1 MAMENDLRRDE
12 MKKLVLRIAIPS
24 MLAQFVSVLYSVVDR
39 MYIGNI
45 PQIGSMALAGVG
57 VCSPVVTMIG
67 SVAFWVGTGGA
78 PLMSIRMGEG
88 EMEKAKQILSNCFA
102 LLCLFSV
109 VVLAVVLPLRRPM
122 LMFFGASEAIYPYA
136 EQYFTVYVLGTA
148 FALLST
154 GLNQFIIC
162 QGYAK
167 KGMMAVL
174 LGAVL
179 NIILDPIFIFG
190 FSMGVRG
197 GALATVL
204 SQLASAVYVL
214 RFLRRK
220 SIPVPLSWG
229 RLASP
234 VVKRVLL
241 LGFTPFCIIAL
252 DNVMMIA
259 MNAVLQRYGGPAQG
273 DALVTCATVAQSFLL
288 VVTMPLGGISGG
300 TQTILAYNYGARQMD
315 RVLKAQKLIFLLC
328 VSYTTLLFLIAWLG
342 GTAFVRL
349 FTQDPVLAQQ
359 AYTSIKICTLAII
372 PLGIQYEIVDGFTAL
387 GQVRLSF
394 SLSCWRKLV
403 YFAAIFILPAF
414 FGAQAVFFSE
424 PVSDVL
430 GPIVSIL
437 FHRLFM
443 KKVLQRRMELA

>member
-1 MAMENDLRRDE
+1 M
-12 MKKLVLRIAIPS
+12 
-24 MLAQFVSVLYSVVDR
+24 
-39 MYIGNI
+39 
-45 PQIGSMALAGVG
+45 
-57 VCSPVVTMIG
+57 
-67 SVAFWVGTGGA
+67 
-78 PLMSIRMGEG
+78 
-88 EMEKAKQILSNCFA
+88 
-102 LLCLFSV
+102 
-109 VVLAVVLPLRRPM
+109 
-122 LMFFGASEAIYPYA
+122 
-136 EQYFTVYVLGTA
+136 
-148 FALLST
+148 
-154 GLNQFIIC
+154 
-162 QGYAK
+162 
-167 KGMMAVL
+167 
-174 LGAVL
+174 
-179 NIILDPIFIFG
+179 
-190 FSMGVRG
+190 
-197 GALATVL
+197 ATVL

-403 YFAAIFILPAF
+403 YLRPSLFSLPFLAPRRS
-414 FGAQAVFFSE
+414 FSQ
-424 PVSDVL
+424 SLCRMSL
-430 GPIVSIL
+430 GPLSPSCFTACL
-437 FHRLFM
+437 
-443 KKVLQRRMELA
+443 